1 MYDYYRGSSSYEDA
15 VKNKLTVLE
24 TTGVANAHAINKMD
38 SNLRNAFQETNNILQ
53 ENNNIMKAGFGATLA
68 MGAEIGNTMVA
79 GFNATTNV
87 IQDMALGLNSAI
99 RESTYTVVASQ
110 AMLAQTFTHGFNAL
124 NNTLSLGFSMINSD
138 LNAMTDRI
146 CSKLDEIHGILNNPL
161 LTASRELYRRALDSY
176 NRGYYEEA
184 LEDCTKAVEKNKTD
198 FISWYLLGHIYLFG
212 AGKFSNVI
220 NVDKAE
226 EAFFNAAKY
235 IDYDLGKS
243 DEANTLGSEIY
254 YYLGYARL
262 TKSNDLLVETKNAE
276 SVKKL
281 EEAEKASRESYRLSD
296 KNLLALYEQAK
307 ELHFLD
313 RDDEA
318 LQLIEKLI
326 RTDKNYA
333 VRACNDKNFESL
345 WNRIDSLITELRD
358 ELANKLAEEFS
369 AIRALGRKGNGLLAD
384 IQFPDEKQVSEFEQ
398 FYNSELIPSEFK
410 TDEDLIRNI
419 CDDFDSLAR
428 SLFGQ
433 NNDYSWIYKSVI
445 DSDAVIK
452 NVHSERISWKNEFD
466 KLESN
471 IEQEIGHLETALKK
485 ENDYFSVRDKYS
497 TFCGNNDNSTDFT
510 PQRDKMASR
519 INQMLETFDRKS
531 QELKNDIK
539 VIQVYID
546 TQKVWPENIEQFQKK
561 RVDELARECNAVRTV
576 WKKRVEELRQQLAAI
591 DFPTSKQIR
600 NFEYFLH
607 TTLEKDDNFK
617 RDLFQYNGTFISKNF
632 VYKHINSVRSG
643 RFPMERELDN
653 ALSLIERTLVPF
665 ETLQDKDYFFVV
677 RKSKEF
683 KESNLREPSSNIEKT
698 FSELDKK
705 LKELERGAECAKS
718 YVGVMEDSRSTARL
732 LYISACVLS
741 VICFAIQYKLLDNH
755 SFWSGLIFLVAVFFA
770 LFSGIFGGILWI
782 GGAVLLFVQGH
793 PVLGVISS
801 LAAIGAFYFHKV
813 FYKP

>member
-15 VKNKLTVLE
+15 VKRQLTGIE
-24 TTGVANAHAINKMD
+24 ATNVASTRALHEMN
-38 SNLRNAFQETNNILQ
+38 SNLRSAFQET
-53 ENNNIMKAGFGATLA
+53 NNIMKAGFGATLA

-79 GFNATTNV
+79 GFDATNNA
-87 IQDMALGLNSAI
+87 IQNMAFGVTSAI
-99 RESTYTVVASQ
+99 RESTYDIVASQ
-110 AMLAQTFTHGFNAL
+110 ERLRQTFVHGFTAVNTTL
-124 NNTLSLGFSMINSD
+124 NLGFSMVTSE
-138 LNAMTDRI
+138 LN
-146 CSKLDEIHGILNNPL
+146 EIHDTLKNPL
-161 LTASRELYRRALDSY
+161 FTANRELYRRAYGNYKKGL
-176 NRGYYEEA
+176 YEEA
-184 LEDCTKAVEKNKTD
+184 LEDFTGVVERDKTNWLA
-198 FISWYLLGHIYLFG
+198 WYYIGCIYLFG
-212 AGKFSNVI
+212 ASKFCYVI
-220 NVDKAE
+220 DVDKAE

-235 IDYDLGKS
+235 IDYGLGKS
-243 DEANTLGSEIY
+243 NKKDIYGSEIY
-254 YYLGYARL
+254 YRLGR
-262 TKSNDLLVETKNAE
+262 TKHIKSNDLLIESKVAE
-276 SVKKL
+276 SRKKM
-281 EEAEKASRESYRLSD
+281 EEAEYASRKSYQLYD

-307 ELHFLD
+307 ALHFLD

-333 VRACNDKNFESL
+333 VIACNDKNFESL
-345 WNRIDSLITELRD
+345 WNKIESLITALRD

-369 AIRALGRKGNGLLAD
+369 AIRVLGRKGNGLLAD

-519 INQMLETFDRKS
+519 INQMLEAFDRKS

-539 VIQVYID
+539 VFQVYID

-591 DFPTSKQIR
+591 DFPTSKQIQ

-617 RDLFQYNGTFISKNF
+617 RNLFQHNGTFISKKL
-632 VYKHINSVRSG
+632 VYKHRNSVRSG
-643 RFPMERELDN
+643 RLLMERELDN

-698 FSELDKK
+698 FSELDEK
-705 LKELERGAECAKS
+705 LKELESGAEFVKS
-718 YVGVMEDSRSTARL
+718 YVGVMEDSRSTARVI
-732 LYISACVLS
+732 YISACVLS
-741 VICFAIQYKLLDNH
+741 VICFAIQYMLLDNH
-755 SFWSGLIFLVAVFFA
+755 PFWSGLIFLVAVFFA

>member
-79 GFNATTNV
+79 GFNATTNA

-110 AMLAQTFTHGFNAL
+110 TMLAQTFAHGFNAV
-124 NNTLSLGFSMINSD
+124 NNTLDLGFSMVNSKLD
-138 LNAMTDRI
+138 AMTDRI
-146 CSKLDEIHGILNNPL
+146 CSKLDEIHDILNNPL

-254 YYLGYARL
+254 YCLGYTRL
-262 TKSNDLLVETKNAE
+262 IKSNDLLVETKNAD

-333 VRACNDKNFESL
+333 LRACNDKNFESL
-345 WNRIDSLITELRD
+345 WNRIDSLIAALRD

-369 AIRALGRKGNGLLAD
+369 AIRALGRKGAELFAN
-384 IQFPDEKQVSEFEQ
+384 IKFPDEKQVSEFER
-398 FYNSELIPSEFK
+398 FYHSELINGE
-410 TDEDLIRNI
+410 TLDDTHGVDLFYHPELIIHEETLLIQNI
-419 CDDFDSLAR
+419 CNDFDSLVQEE
-428 SLFGQ
+428 SGFT
-433 NNDYSWIYKSVI
+433 YKSVI
-445 DSDAVIK
+445 NSDEVIK
-452 NVHSERISWKNEFD
+452 NVLSWMKKYNRMMSSIEPEIEP
-466 KLESN
+466 LE
-471 IEQEIGHLETALKK
+471 AKLKK
-485 ENDYFSVRDKYS
+485 EHDYFSVRDKYS
-497 TFCGNNDNSTDFT
+497 NFCGSNDNSPDFT
-510 PQRDKMASR
+510 PQRDKLIYM
-519 INQMLETFDRKS
+519 INQTLEEFEEKCE
-531 QELKNDIK
+531 ELKNDIK

-546 TQKVWPENIEQFQKK
+546 TSKIWPENKERFRKEYIN
-561 RVDELARECNAVRTV
+561 ELAKECTAIRDT
-576 WKKRVEELRQQLAAI
+576 WKKLIEERWQQI
-591 DFPTSKQIR
+591 VKDFPTKKQIS
-600 NFEYFLH
+600 NFENFFN
-607 TTLEKDDNFK
+607 TTLNYNA
-617 RDLFQYNGTFISKNF
+617 QYEYSAIQSK
-632 VYKHINSVRSG
+632 
-643 RFPMERELDN
+643 LDYRQN
-653 ALSLIERTLVPF
+653 E
-665 ETLQDKDYFFVV
+665 
-677 RKSKEF
+677 
-683 KESNLREPSSNIEKT
+683 IEKT
-698 FSELDKK
+698 LALFEGIQDEDYFSVIKK
-705 LKELERGAECAKS
+705 
-718 YVGVMEDSRSTARL
+718 STAFKENCLRRL
-732 LYISACVLS
+732 PEDIEQTISDQKFKEMESHIKHMKDKISECEDLQRIQKRRANIFTGIVGIVLCILS
-741 VICFAIQYKLLDNH
+741 IICFIFQFFLPKGFPFFGLVSAGFAFFI
-755 SFWSGLIFLVAVFFA
+755 SFFI
-770 LFSGIFGGILWI
+770 SGIFSIVFLI
-782 GGAVLLFVQGH
+782 SCAVLLFIQGH
-793 PVLGVISS
+793 LVFGVISS
-801 LAAIGAFYFHKV
+801 LAVIGTFWFCYEYELFDNESYF
-813 FYKP
+813 